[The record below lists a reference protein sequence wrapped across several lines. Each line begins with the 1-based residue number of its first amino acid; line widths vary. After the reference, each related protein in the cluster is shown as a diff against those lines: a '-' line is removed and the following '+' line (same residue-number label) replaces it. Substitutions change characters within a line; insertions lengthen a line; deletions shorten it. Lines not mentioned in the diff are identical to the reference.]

1 MALISLKKLLTT
13 TCGAVSLVAASSAL
27 AALQAPTFNAQPA
40 ATDTSNA
47 EFTMNIGHVAGG
59 EHPINIALKQFKQR
73 VEERTEGKVVVNVYD
88 SGSLGGELE
97 MMEQMNLGTLES
109 SVIMTGSF
117 WERYDTAANVSLVP
131 FLFGSLEG
139 ARKAWAGEFGDK
151 FAKDIIEPNGAY
163 VLSYWESG
171 YRHLS
176 CNDRPIY
183 KPEDMQGIKFRT
195 SENDMK
201 VQMFEALDSNVVML
215 PFSELFTAL
224 QQGTVSGQENP
235 AANILAS
242 SLYEVQK
249 YISLTGHMYDNC
261 VFGVNKTWFDSLPDN
276 FQSIIRE
283 EAMSARDLDFELS
296 DEAKFI
302 AELKK
307 RGMEVNEVDKEAFME
322 AVKPIWDRFNQEHGP
337 EWIDLALKSQQ

>member
-1 MALISLKKLLTT
+1 MSSICLKNT
-13 TCGAVSLVAASSAL
+13 LVAAVAAAVL
-27 AALQAPTFNAQPA
+27 VAAGAAWALQAPTMSVQTP
-40 ATDTSNA
+40 TTSA
-47 EFTMNIGHVAGG
+47 KDADFVMNIGHVAGG

-73 VEERTEGKVVVNVYD
+73 VEERTGGKVAVNVYD

-109 SVIMTGSF
+109 SVIMSGSF
-117 WERYDTAANVSLVP
+117 WERYDTAANVSLIP
-131 FLFGSLEG
+131 FLFESLES

-151 FAKDIIEPNGAY
+151 FAREIIEPNGAY

-176 CNDRPIY
+176 CNDHPVY
-183 KPEDMQGIKFRT
+183 KPEDMKGIKFRT

-201 VQMFEALDSNVVML
+201 VQMFEAVDANVVML
-215 PFSELFTAL
+215 PYSELFTAL

-249 YISLTGHMYDNC
+249 YLSLTGHMYDNC
-261 VFGVNKTWFDSLPDN
+261 VFGVNKNWFDGLPEEYK
-276 FQSIIRE
+276 QIIRE

-296 DEAKFI
+296 DESKFI
-302 AELKK
+302 EELKK
-307 RGMEVNEVDKEAFME
+307 RGMEVNEVEKDLFVEAM
-322 AVKPIWDRFNQEHGP
+322 KPIWDRFNQEHGP
-337 EWIDLALKSQQ
+337 EWIDVALKSQQ